1 MTLCNLPMDFQTF
14 KKWYKEL
21 GKLKIF
27 WAKPLAEL
35 KLVSEDDKNCV
46 MEISWLVRR
55 KVQRAAMLLTI
66 NPSEVFEKFRSKY
79 KNSVK
84 LVVIPEDFS
93 SILFRLIDA
102 RSILYFWNVNSKLL
116 EGNNEVKTVK
126 LFEWNEDDLNIFK
139 RIHKSSWG
147 FFIPPRENDHI
158 VILAYLNSIPVGM
171 AYLNKNNF
179 NIDYGIHV
187 VKYFWRNR
195 IGTRILIEALELA
208 KKLNAS
214 YMSVVRVLRSTR
226 IFSADRRA
234 LEFYKANNPFLRLN
248 ICRIKT

>member
-46 MEISWLVRR
+46 MEINWLVRK
-55 KVQRAAMLLTI
+55 KVQRATMLLTI

-102 RSILYFWNVNSKLL
+102 RSILYFWDVNSKLL
-116 EGNNEVKTVK
+116 EGNNGVKIVK
-126 LFEWNEDDLNIFK
+126 LFEWNEK
-139 RIHKSSWG
+139 RLK
-147 FFIPPRENDHI
+147 
-158 VILAYLNSIPVGM
+158 YL
-171 AYLNKNNF
+171 
-179 NIDYGIHV
+179 
-187 VKYFWRNR
+187 
-195 IGTRILIEALELA
+195 
-208 KKLNAS
+208 
-214 YMSVVRVLRSTR
+214 
-226 IFSADRRA
+226 
-234 LEFYKANNPFLRLN
+234 
-248 ICRIKT
+248 